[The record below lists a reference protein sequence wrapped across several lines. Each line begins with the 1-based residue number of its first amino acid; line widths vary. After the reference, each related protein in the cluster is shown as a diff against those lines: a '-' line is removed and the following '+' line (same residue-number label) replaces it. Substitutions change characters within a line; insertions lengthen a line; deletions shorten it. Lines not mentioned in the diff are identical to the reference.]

1 MEITSA
7 IFDPELGCTAFT
19 VERITYT
26 RTRAGT
32 TSRTVTDQA
41 MGCIHPGTPEMLQL
55 LPEEERAE
63 QFITIYTD
71 YALNTG
77 TPEGSAPSVDAS
89 SIVAAPHSG
98 DGSFQM
104 TSPPTEFPP
113 QAAQRKLLE
122 QEPMLNMD
130 ASGRSVVNAS
140 GVQQGDAEVTRNER
154 AVRGTV
160 ATIEGADKTVKPEKA
175 EKETKGK
182 TDVKTE
188 EKPRGA

>member
-1 MEITSA
+1 MI
-7 IFDPELGCTAFT
+7 
-19 VERITYT
+19 
-26 RTRAGT
+26 
-32 TSRTVTDQA
+32 
-41 MGCIHPGTPEMLQL
+41 QL
-55 LPEEERAE
+55 LPEEEKNE
-63 QFITIYTD
+63 QFIAIYTD
-71 YALNTG
+71 YPLSTG
-77 TPEGSAPSVDAS
+77 TPEGSAPSVNAS